1 MCHRTNLARESYQL
15 DSVGALVSSSQLDT
29 EPYVLWREANVLG
42 AVWAYRTLKRIML
55 DTLEKG
61 FPSQATRSKE
71 SLIHDELAEVDPLEK
86 AAAAEEAEVARKRTK
101 AQELLKA
108 IKDKEEEEN
117 KDKDDGYCTFFL
129 GDLQALDNGLQGN
142 GVYHLVRLSQFPL
155 SDEIPLDRMR
165 LSDTRRSSTGIP
177 VPGVEGASQDSNV
190 RSRRQREPRIS
201 LCRIRSSRL
210 SFSHALPFSHMPP
223 QWGRVLIQFKYSLA
237 DEDWEAKAC
246 QQFFEAASALMRCG
260 APELTLT
267 AYVQLRV
274 VDGASGSGSVQLE
287 FAFSKTQLQD
297 CLTSLAPAIMDD
309 IKVFLVSLSGGSTL
323 QVQRTSEPTRSNSP
337 LPVEEAPSETPN
349 PDLDMDQ
356 TSPSFRSAPGAAAA
370 CAAPVPGQRGGALLS
385 SRLFLRLLLSLR
397 PIIATGVSKP
407 RIPRNGCAPCLLGL
421 FSGLATTVC
430 NTCPAPRSNRSINKL
445 SASFFETEVSH
456 TFIKTSQETPQ
467 SRL

>member
-1 MCHRTNLARESYQL
+1 MTPRR
-15 DSVGALVSSSQLDT
+15 G
-29 EPYVLWREANVLG
+29 
-42 AVWAYRTLKRIML
+42 KRVRSAS
-55 DTLEKG
+55 
-61 FPSQATRSKE
+61 PSA
-71 SLIHDELAEVDPLEK
+71 LEK

-108 IKDKEEEEN
+108 IKDQEEENN

-129 GDLQALDNGLQGN
+129 GDLQAPDNGLQGN
-142 GVYHLVRLSQFPL
+142 GVYHLVRLSQFRL
-155 SDEIPLDRMR
+155 SDEIPLDRMH
-165 LSDTRRSSTGIP
+165 LTDTRRSSTGIP

-190 RSRRQREPRIS
+190 RSRRQRELRIS

-260 APELTLT
+260 APEFTLT

-274 VDGASGSGSVQLE
+274 LDGASGSGSVQLE

-297 CLTSLAPAIMDD
+297 CLTRLASAIMDD

-323 QVQRTSEPTRSNSP
+323 QVQYIIRKSSDPTRSTSP

-356 TSPSFRSAPGAAAA
+356 TLPSFRSYLRCSWCRCRPY
-370 CAAPVPGQRGGALLS
+370 APVPGQRGGALLS
-385 SRLFLRLLLSLR
+385 YRLLLRLLLSLR
-397 PIIATGVSKP
+397 PIIATGVSKRP
-407 RIPRNGCAPCLLGL
+407 HTAQRVCSLLYLGY
-421 FSGLATTVC
+421 SPAGLATTVS
-430 NTCPAPRSNRSINKL
+430 NTCPAPRSKRSINKL
-445 SASFFETEVSH
+445 SASFFEKEVSH
-456 TFIKTSQETPQ
+456 TPIKMSQETL
-467 SRL
+467 R